1 MCVLGISGRAC
12 ISTLQKLAM
21 GLYLAV
27 KNIPACSSIKCLTKT
42 IYIHMCTSGE
52 TMQLTGREMDMS
64 WVLVVGSVSGNSA
77 KGPETWHGFA
87 FDVETPHSQSYKSIC
102 LKLY

>member
-1 MCVLGISGRAC
+1 MYVNTAKAC
-12 ISTLQKLAM
+12 CGFVFSCERHSSLQPYKL
-21 GLYLAV
+21 LDKDNHTYV
-27 KNIPACSSIKCLTKT
+27 NNKWCD
-42 IYIHMCTSGE
+42 
-52 TMQLTGREMDMS
+52 QLTGREMDMS
-64 WVLVVGSVSGNSA
+64 WVFVVGSVSGNSA